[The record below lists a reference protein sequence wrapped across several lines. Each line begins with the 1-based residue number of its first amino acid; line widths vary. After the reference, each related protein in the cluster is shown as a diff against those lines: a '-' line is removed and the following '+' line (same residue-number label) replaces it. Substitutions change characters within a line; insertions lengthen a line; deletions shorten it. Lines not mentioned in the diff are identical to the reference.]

1 MDQATDETYQG
12 LSHQD
17 LVFRCQ
23 RTRSLVIKGAMAVV
37 DGDLGS
43 GRAAEAVAALALNE
57 SSPTNLQL
65 TLDG

>member
-1 MDQATDETYQG
+1 M
-12 LSHQD
+12 
-17 LVFRCQ
+17 FRCQ

-57 SSPTNLQL
+57 SSPIIPQL